1 MAVFRLFLP
10 GLLGMIM
17 FAVWIFAVLD
27 VIQTD
32 EMLMRNLPK
41 MAWVF
46 IVIFI
51 PTVGAVAWFAV
62 GRPIGAGLHAGT
74 TRSGPNRSWQQERG
88 FEARRPRGVED
99 RDDWRASTHPS
110 APDAESAA
118 ARERRLQEWEAELE
132 RREKDLGGDEA

>member
-1 MAVFRLFLP
+1 
-10 GLLGMIM
+10 M

-88 FEARRPRGVED
+88 FEPRRPRGIED
-99 RDDWRASTHPS
+99 RDDWQASTSASSPS
-110 APDAESAA
+110 AESAA
-118 ARERRLQEWEAELE
+118 AKERRLQEWEAELR
-132 RREKDLGGDEA
+132 RREAELGDDGDADATE